1 MSWTKTLFSLLLFS
15 TCVEG
20 NTTSSTNIQST
31 IISTVATTSD
41 NDTSTKA
48 RQPVTEA
55 DSKNTGSVKI
65 NSTSVS
71 YNVSNSTP
79 YTPSTGHTADTT
91 TVFYNSSVK
100 TNSTSVSYN
109 VSNSTPYTPSTG
121 HTADTTTVFYN
132 TTSHPLN
139 STALPGEVQESKGLA
154 DNPGLVAVICIF
166 VSILCITFVVVAI
179 KFCQKSEPEFQKLDE
194 VPMNGI
200 NEEAPFARYPPK

>member
-55 DSKNTGSVKI
+55 DSKNTG
-65 NSTSVS
+65 
-71 YNVSNSTP
+71 
-79 YTPSTGHTADTT
+79 
-91 TVFYNSSVK
+91 SVK